1 MCVFVLPSKLQ
12 KKLGLSQFLKLVKRR
27 GCMAKTIENKAF
39 LLAICRAP
47 VATKTQD
54 EANVRKAY
62 KSLQQGDVAKNVRI
76 KQM

>member
-1 MCVFVLPSKLQ
+1 MCVFVLPSQIIK
-12 KKLGLSQFLKLVKRR
+12 
-27 GCMAKTIENKAF
+27 MAKTSENKAF
-39 LLAICRAP
+39 LAICRAP

-62 KSLQQGDVAKNVRI
+62 KSLQQGDVAKNFRI